1 MPIHT
6 PINSV
11 SKFDKVLFIPTFLR
25 LPRWVIILAM
35 CVNLTGTFFLK
46 TSLQK
51 TQALSKFSVAFLMKS
66 ASSQDERWDIPFEA
80 FLRPD
85 AGQLNQMYS
94 SNRQEQK

>member
-1 MPIHT
+1 
-6 PINSV
+6 
-11 SKFDKVLFIPTFLR
+11 
-25 LPRWVIILAM
+25 M

-94 SNRQEQK
+94 SNRQEQKMNFKFNLKNSFKVFLKNWKTSCIPEFSTW